1 MIERDAHGTLLG
13 WEYNKELNNMW
24 VIIFHLRGDTYHT
37 PMFPKGKSPYCFI
50 PANLNFFNQL
60 KHVYPNFPECSLRE
74 IAERMANQGYSAE
87 QRKIDALKIYE
98 LVIKNI
104 HISLYGFDQ
113 LKQRYQDISADS
125 LIKIVQFIYDDYM
138 RRRGGVDIENSNED
152 ILEKIYGQLY
162 QANIPEGSL
171 KSLSALIGCKAKPS
185 GEEAAYVKFREE
197 FLKIKNRA
205 FIFNLDCPGP
215 VLLLGAALATTQVI
229 LFVYMIYLNFNGNFS
244 VVNDEWWC
252 TWASIRILAGLFY
265 TTFLL
270 DFDWD

>member
-1 MIERDAHGTLLG
+1 MIERDAHGKLLG
-13 WEYNKELNNMW
+13 WEDNKALNNMW

-37 PMFPKGKSPYCFI
+37 PMFPKDKRPYCFI

-60 KHVYPNFPECSLRE
+60 KCVYPNFPECSLRE
-74 IAERMANQGYSAE
+74 IAERMANQGCSAE

-125 LIKIVQFIYDDYM
+125 LINIVQFIYDDYM

-171 KSLSALIGCKAKPS
+171 KSLSALIGCKAVARQS
-185 GEEAAYVKFREE
+185 LQVKGM
-197 FLKIKNRA
+197 
-205 FIFNLDCPGP
+205 P
-215 VLLLGAALATTQVI
+215 
-229 LFVYMIYLNFNGNFS
+229 M
-244 VVNDEWWC
+244 
-252 TWASIRILAGLFY
+252 
-265 TTFLL
+265 
-270 DFDWD
+270 